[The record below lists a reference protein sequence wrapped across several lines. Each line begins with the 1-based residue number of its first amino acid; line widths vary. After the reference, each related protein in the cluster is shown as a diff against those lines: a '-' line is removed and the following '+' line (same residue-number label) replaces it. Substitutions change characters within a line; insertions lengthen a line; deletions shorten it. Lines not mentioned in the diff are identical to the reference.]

1 MEIYDSLIRFN
12 FVADCN
18 ILSLSKTIFVH
29 FNKLLERINNS
40 NSFHQ

>member
-12 FVADCN
+12 FVAECN
-18 ILSLSKTIFVH
+18 ITSLSKTFFVL
-29 FNKLLERINNS
+29 FNELLERINNS